1 MLDGSGKTR
10 ITDFG
15 LASIAASLEGVD
27 AKAGTPAYM
36 APEQL
41 EGKEVTAK
49 SDLYSL
55 GLVLYEI
62 LTGRR
67 VFDATTL
74 PELIK
79 QREKSAPA
87 SPPSLVRD
95 FEPVVA
101 WVILS

>member
-1 MLDGSGKTR
+1 
-10 ITDFG
+10 
-15 LASIAASLEGVD
+15 
-27 AKAGTPAYM
+27 M

-74 PELIK
+74 PELVK
-79 QREKSAPA
+79 HREKSAPS
-87 SPPSLVRD
+87 SPSSLVRD
-95 FEPVVA
+95 LDPLVQP
-101 WVILS
+101 VILRCLANDPPRPPPPALQVAASLPECRPPAAA